1 MSEAVKVE
9 RHGAVAVLRLDDPS
23 AMNALSPAVKAGMEA
38 NVPRLVADAAV
49 RAIVITG
56 TGKAFCAG
64 GDIRAMKDPEGRK
77 APAVRNRMRVAHAW
91 ARALLDCDKPV
102 IAAVNGAAVG
112 GGLALALLAD
122 IVIASREAYFMSGY
136 SKLGALPD
144 LGILQT
150 LPWAIGSLR
159 AKEMIMLNRR
169 YTAEEA
175 VAIGLANRAVA
186 PEKLMAEAL
195 AAAEEI
201 ASGPGGDADH
211 EQGDDEARLRGERGG
226 FLRAR
231 GRVAG
236 DRLRQRR
243 VQRGRRRVP
252 VQAQAA
258 VQWVRRGAGG
268 ASRSVS
274 RFSSAPSKMVTRS
287 ALRQETCPMDRRI
300 TLKDADIT
308 SGRSVSRRTLLHSL
322 GLGATAAATV
332 AGLGRMAQQTE
343 PKKPKPADPCRDRD
357 HGPSDRDGCP
367 TS

>member
-38 NVPRLVADAAV
+38 SVPRLVADAAV

-201 ASGPGGDADH
+201 ASGPAAMLTMSKVMMKRAY
-211 EQGDDEARLRGERGG
+211 EASVEDFFERE
-226 FLRAR
+226 A
-231 GRVAG
+231 V
-236 DRLRQRR
+236 
-243 VQRGRRRVP
+243 
-252 VQAQAA
+252 AQAIA
-258 VQWVRRGAGG
+258 FGSAEFSEGVDAFLGKRKP
-268 ASRSVS
+268 
-274 RFSSAPSKMVTRS
+274 RFN
-287 ALRQETCPMDRRI
+287 
-300 TLKDADIT
+300 
-308 SGRSVSRRTLLHSL
+308 G
-322 GLGATAAATV
+322 
-332 AGLGRMAQQTE
+332 
-343 PKKPKPADPCRDRD
+343 
-357 HGPSDRDGCP
+357 
-367 TS
+367 